1 MKKLFA
7 ILAIA
12 GALTACNSSSDTT
25 TSTDSTTTV
34 DTATVAPAP
43 MDTATVAPMDTTSKM
58 SDSTKT
64 DTTKK

>member
-25 TSTDSTTTV
+25 TSTDSTTTTDSMTTVPDTLSAPVTV
-34 DTATVAPAP
+34 DTTTV
-43 MDTATVAPMDTTSKM
+43 TV
-58 SDSTKT
+58 DSAKA
-64 DTTKK
+64 DSAK